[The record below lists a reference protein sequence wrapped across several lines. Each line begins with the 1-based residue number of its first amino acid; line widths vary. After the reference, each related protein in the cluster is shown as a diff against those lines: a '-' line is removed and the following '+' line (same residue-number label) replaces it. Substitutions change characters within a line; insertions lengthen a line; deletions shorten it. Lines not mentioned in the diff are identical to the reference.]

1 MNTTGNNVVS
11 PPELNITNLDL
22 PSPEGR
28 RELKYIIPRRS
39 GLFEDRAITR
49 LCPTLR
55 QSYDPRMVCNLY
67 LDTPSLSCFGDNLS
81 GVSNRFKLRVR
92 WYGKAENPINP
103 RMERKI
109 RSNQL
114 SWKES
119 CPLPEI
125 DFDMRWTEMFRI
137 LQGAITP
144 NLREWFLACRQPV
157 LLNCYRRQYYES
169 SDGNVR
175 VTVDTGIRF
184 YDQRFAAKPNIHLRD
199 YRLDTP
205 VLELKFAPQYRQIAL
220 RTIRPLRL
228 RQSRFS
234 KYSIGVECLLSR
246 GRDQY
251 L

>member
-1 MNTTGNNVVS
+1 VS
-11 PPELNITNLDL
+11 STSNRAFSPLEPEVSSRDL
-22 PSPEGR
+22 FHPDAR

-55 QSYDPRMVCNLY
+55 QPYESRVVCNLY

-81 GVSNRFKLRVR
+81 GVSNRYKLRIR
-92 WYGKAENPINP
+92 WYGAAGSPISP

-109 RSNQL
+109 RCNQL

-119 CPLPEI
+119 CSLPEI
-125 DFDMRWTEMFRI
+125 DFDNPWTEIFRT
-137 LQGAITP
+137 LQGEITP
-144 NLREWFLACRQPV
+144 QLREWFLACRQPV

-169 SDGNVR
+169 NDGNVR

-184 YDQRFAAKPNIHLRD
+184 FDQRFTAKPSIHLRD

-205 VLELKFAPQYRQIAL
+205 VLELKFAPLYRQTAL

-234 KYSIGVECLLSR
+234 KYGIGVECLLSR

-251 L
+251 M

>member
-1 MNTTGNNVVS
+1 MLS
-11 PPELNITNLDL
+11 LDL
-22 PSPEGR
+22 PFPEGR

-39 GLFEDRAITR
+39 GLFEDRGIIR

-92 WYGKAENPINP
+92 WYGKVENPINP

-137 LQGAITP
+137 LQGEITP
-144 NLREWFLACRQPV
+144 HLREWFLACRQPV
-157 LLNCYRRQYYES
+157 LLNYYLRQYYES

-175 VTVDTGIRF
+175 VTVDTG
-184 YDQRFAAKPNIHLRD
+184 Y
-199 YRLDTP
+199 P
-205 VLELKFAPQYRQIAL
+205 VLRSALYCKTQHSSSRLPPRYTGSRIEICTTITDRLPCAPFVLYG
-220 RTIRPLRL
+220 L
-228 RQSRFS
+228 RQTRFS